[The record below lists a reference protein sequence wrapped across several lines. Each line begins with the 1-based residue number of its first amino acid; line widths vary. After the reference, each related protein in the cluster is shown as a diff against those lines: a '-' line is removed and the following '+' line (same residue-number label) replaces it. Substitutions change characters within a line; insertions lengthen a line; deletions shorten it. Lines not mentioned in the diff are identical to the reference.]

1 MRWVTVNDM
10 AGKSHL
16 INLAQVIQVVTEPT
30 QYKVFLNSLESF
42 SIGKDQFQLL
52 LTAITKSGTAV

>member
-1 MRWVTVNDM
+1 M
-10 AGKSHL
+10 AGKAHL
-16 INLAQVIQVVTEPT
+16 INLAQVIQIVTEPT

-42 SIGKDQFQLL
+42 SIAKDQFQLL